1 MGLGFKRFCFKS
13 DVLSEGL
20 LSGLGFKRRMVKWLW
35 FKRRFGKWLAFKR
48 RFVKWL

>member
-20 LSGLGFKRRMVKWLW
+20 LSGLGFKQRLVKGYGLSEGLL
-35 FKRRFGKWLAFKR
+35 R
-48 RFVKWL
+48 VKV